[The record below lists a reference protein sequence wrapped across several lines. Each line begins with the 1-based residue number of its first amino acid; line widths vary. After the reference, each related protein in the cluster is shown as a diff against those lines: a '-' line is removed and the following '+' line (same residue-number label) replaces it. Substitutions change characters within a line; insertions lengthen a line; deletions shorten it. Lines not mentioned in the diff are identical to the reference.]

1 MAFPCMSVIVMSVL
15 LKVAVMWAIPSAS
28 TTFLARL
35 APVGFAC
42 AIYFLRTAFFLP
54 AIARRGP
61 FLVRALVCVRCPRTN
76 ARTKKGPPPAI
87 RPDVHQPLDV
97 HRDLGAQRAFH

>member
-1 MAFPCMSVIVMSVL
+1 MASRAACAAATVAAKGVDFLDPWNPALPEEPQVMAFPCMSVIVMSVL

-42 AIYFLRTAFFLP
+42 AIRSEEHTSELQSRP
-54 AIARRGP
+54 H
-61 FLVRALVCVRCPRTN
+61 LVCR
-76 ARTKKGPPPAI
+76 
-87 RPDVHQPLDV
+87 L
-97 HRDLGAQRAFH
+97 LLE